1 MYLEKLSDKVWKTKN
16 ARFIASKRMKRS
28 RNSSTVSVAL
38 LSASIIAVNMLA
50 FLKVSEDAKTLITI
64 VTIILSTFALV
75 MSLLITHLRYE
86 YRENNYHQCGIEL
99 DRLNQRLKIRISQ
112 LCVDNNNVD
121 EVVNSDEDNLKYLDE
136 YNTILNKY
144 NFNHSDFDYYY
155 SSLKAESEK
164 DHKWWKLFYYWLR
177 WNVFDINA
185 LYWLLAIIP
194 ILGVLIAFLYIQN
207 SAQ

>member
-28 RNSSTVSVAL
+28 HNSSTVSVAL

-50 FLKVSEDAKTLITI
+50 FLKVSEDAKTIITI

-99 DRLNQRLKIRISQ
+99 DRLNQHLKIRISE

-121 EVVNSDEDNLKYLDE
+121 EIVSPNEDNLKYLDE

-144 NFNHSDFDYYY
+144 NLNHTDFDYNY
-155 SSLKAESEK
+155 SSIKAESNK

-177 WNVFDINA
+177 WNIFDINT

-194 ILGVLIAFLYIQN
+194 IWGVLIAFFFIQN